1 MVCQVLVSVIFVLW
15 NRAKDTTLTK
25 NQYAWNLRRKA
36 THCRGHLCALLVL
49 PPGWIG
55 IQCDICD
62 IFLTKAFALLVD
74 LPPETPK
81 AQIYSK
87 CSRSLVKEYRCRQR
101 HAEIQLLMMIMV
113 MRMRMRMR
121 MRMMMMMMMMMM
133 MTMMLLLLLLLLLM
147 TLMFH
152 EYCRHFKLRLELLK
166 HLPAVLFSTFV
177 PMQE

>member
-1 MVCQVLVSVIFVLW
+1 M
-15 NRAKDTTLTK
+15 
-25 NQYAWNLRRKA
+25 
-36 THCRGHLCALLVL
+36 L

-113 MRMRMRMR
+113 MRMRMRM
-121 MRMMMMMMMMMM
+121 MMMMMM
-133 MTMMLLLLLLLLLM
+133 MTMMLLLLLLLLLLLM